1 MSFLKKK
8 KTVFSQKQALAAKAH
23 DRFLELHSDVFIPHP
38 DTNRDERLMYSNQL
52 DDEDKKMQ
60 NVEVWDD
67 SDENA
72 DEWGSEEAGSDQD

>member
-1 MSFLKKK
+1 M
-8 KTVFSQKQALAAKAH
+8 
-23 DRFLELHSDVFIPHP
+23 FIPHP